1 MTKIMTCSNSGPKE
15 ILYIEYFG
23 KTFGKEESCF
33 IDTRLLSA
41 IVESDVSLNGFIVG
55 SLTFLYSDVFSI
67 NALTVCL
74 VWLFTLDIRHL
85 LSFYSID

>member
-23 KTFGKEESCF
+23 KTVGKEESCF

-41 IVESDVSLNGFIVG
+41 IVESDVSLNDFIV
-55 SLTFLYSDVFSI
+55 
-67 NALTVCL
+67 
-74 VWLFTLDIRHL
+74 
-85 LSFYSID
+85 SFRLMP

>member
-1 MTKIMTCSNSGPKE
+1 MTKITCSNSGPKE
-15 ILYIEYFG
+15 ILYVEYFG

-55 SLTFLYSDVFSI
+55 SLTFLYSDV
-67 NALTVCL
+67 NVLTVCV